1 MIRAVPTLQEITLM
15 LTANRVVRLDVRP
28 GADSTPDLST
38 PWLALDR
45 FIRALEDGP
54 RTSHRFAAALA
65 TICESTNAQLAF
77 VHAESN
83 GRLSKVVGEGAPT
96 TQWCGTLTR
105 NLAARFP
112 RGGCWQSDGEV
123 DTLDLPDGPIPYS
136 AVILPLE
143 SSRSTWTVAV
153 SLDPQRPLE
162 ESDLRI
168 IRVVWRL
175 QVGHDRHVTV
185 YENLKETLFGIVQ
198 CLSTAIDAKDTYT
211 CGHSERVARI
221 AVRLGEVMGLS
232 RGETRDL
239 YLAGLLH
246 DVGKIGIRDEVLCKP
261 GPLTP
266 EEEQHIR
273 EHPIIGERIISNVT
287 RLAYLRPAVR
297 GHHERYDGNGYP
309 DGLAGEAIPPMA
321 RILAV
326 ADSCDA
332 MMSVRRYRPALATD
346 RIEEIF
352 RECSAKQWDPKVVQ
366 CFFACRHEL
375 YAVCQRGLGQSVY
388 MAVERAAGG
397 AVSSPRIPT

>member
-1 MIRAVPTLQEITLM
+1 M
-15 LTANRVVRLDVRP
+15 LTSNSVASLRKRP
-28 GADSTPDLST
+28 HAQASLKLSS

-45 FIRALEDGP
+45 FIRALENSQQ
-54 RTSHRFAAALA
+54 TSHRFSAALVS
-65 TICESTNAQLAF
+65 ICDSTNAQLAF
-77 VHAESN
+77 VYADAA
-83 GRLSKVVGEGAPT
+83 GRVNETVGAAVPSP
-96 TQWCGTLTR
+96 QWCVSF
-105 NLAARFP
+105 ARKLVAHLP
-112 RGGCWQSDGEV
+112 QGGCWRAHLEDG
-123 DTLDLPDGPIPYS
+123 TLDLPAGPTPHS
-136 AVILPLE
+136 AVILPLLDPR
-143 SSRSTWTVAV
+143 SSWLVAV
-153 SLDPQRPLE
+153 SLDPHYPLE
-162 ESDLRI
+162 ESDVRI

-221 AVRLGEVMGLS
+221 AVRLGDAMALS
-232 RGETRDL
+232 RGETNDI

-246 DVGKIGIRDEVLCKP
+246 DVGKIGIRDEVLLKP

-266 EEEQHIR
+266 EEEEHVR
-273 EHPIIGERIISNVT
+273 EHAIIGERIISSVT

-297 GHHERYDGNGYP
+297 GHHERFDGNGYP
-309 DGLAGEAIPPMA
+309 DGLAGEAIPPIA

-332 MMSVRRYRPALATD
+332 MMSARRYRPALPPA

-352 RECSAKQWDPKVVQ
+352 RENSGKQWDPKIVE

-388 MAVERAAGG
+388 MAVERAAGDPL
-397 AVSSPRIPT
+397 APDSPLSQVMERRD

>member
-1 MIRAVPTLQEITLM
+1 M
-15 LTANRVVRLDVRP
+15 LTSNSVVSLPKRP
-28 GADSTPDLST
+28 HAKSSLNLSS

-45 FIRALEDGP
+45 FIRALENGQ
-54 RTSHRFAAALA
+54 RASHRFAAALLS
-65 TICESTNAQLAF
+65 ICDSTNAQLAY
-77 VHAESN
+77 VYADAA
-83 GRLSKVVGEGAPT
+83 GRVSETVGAAALSP
-96 TQWCGTLTR
+96 QWCVSF
-105 NLAARFP
+105 ARKLVAHLP
-112 RGGCWQSDGEV
+112 RGGCWRADPEDG
-123 DTLDLPDGPIPYS
+123 TLDLPLGPIPHS
-136 AVILPLE
+136 AVILPLFDPR
-143 SSRSTWTVAV
+143 SSWLVAV
-153 SLDPQRPLE
+153 SLDPHYPLD
-162 ESDLRI
+162 ESDVRI

-221 AVRLGEVMGLS
+221 AVRLGDAMALS
-232 RGETRDL
+232 RGETNDI

-246 DVGKIGIRDEVLCKP
+246 DVGKIGIRDEVLLKP

-266 EEEQHIR
+266 AEEEHVR
-273 EHPIIGERIISNVT
+273 EHAIIGERIISSVT

-297 GHHERYDGNGYP
+297 GHHERFDGKGYP
-309 DGLAGEAIPPMA
+309 DGLAGEAIPPIA

-332 MMSVRRYRPALATD
+332 MMSARRYRPALPPA

-352 RECSAKQWDPKVVQ
+352 RENSGKQWDPKVVE

-388 MAVERAAGG
+388 MAVERAAGDPLVPNG
-397 AVSSPRIPT
+397 PLSQVMERRD

>member
-1 MIRAVPTLQEITLM
+1 M
-15 LTANRVVRLDVRP
+15 LTANPAGCLQDGP
-28 GADSTPDLST
+28 GADSSLDLGS
-38 PWLALDR
+38 PWLALER
-45 FIRALEDGP
+45 FIRALENSQ
-54 RTSHRFAAALA
+54 RASHRFSAALA

-77 VHAESN
+77 VHADPT
-83 GRLSKVVGEGAPT
+83 GRVSEIAGADAPSP
-96 TQWCGTLTR
+96 QWCRSLTR
-105 NLAARFP
+105 ELVVHYP
-112 RGGCWQSDGEV
+112 RGGCWRADGK
-123 DTLDLPDGPIPYS
+123 DGTLNLPAGPVPHS
-136 AVILPLE
+136 AVILPLVD
-143 SSRSTWTVAV
+143 SRSSWLVAV
-153 SLDPQRPLE
+153 SLDPRYALE
-162 ESDLRI
+162 EPDVRI

-175 QVGHDRHVTV
+175 QVGHDRHVSV

-221 AVRLGEVMGLS
+221 AVRLGEAMGLS
-232 RGETRDL
+232 RGETSDL

-246 DVGKIGIRDEVLCKP
+246 DVGKIGIRDEVLLKP

-287 RLAYLRPAVR
+287 RLAYLRPGVR
-297 GHHERYDGNGYP
+297 GHHERFDGDGYP
-309 DGLAGEAIPPMA
+309 DGLAGEAIPPIA

-332 MMSVRRYRPALATD
+332 MMSARRYRPALAPD
-346 RIEEIF
+346 RIEAIF
-352 RECSAKQWDPKVVQ
+352 HAGSGKQWDPKFVQ

-397 AVSSPRIPT
+397 APGLIAPLSSRVMERRD